1 MATTTRNAEELKEI
15 ALFVFDLFA
24 AGTDEVA
31 AKFNLTNGIARARC
45 TKLEQL
51 GIFCGDLQ
59 EEDYGV
65 SSTGSGNRTVGKN
78 IVWQCYETYDSI
90 DRETAAANYDKVLGL

>member
-1 MATTTRNAEELKEI
+1 MATTRNAPELKEI
-15 ALFVFDLFA
+15 ALYVFDLFA

-31 AKFNLTNGIARARC
+31 QQFNLSNGVARSRC
-45 TKLEQL
+45 SKLEQL
-51 GIFCGDLQ
+51 GILCGDLQ

-65 SSTGSGNRTVGKN
+65 SSTGTSTRTVGKN